1 MGGKVDARLPPLSVT
16 VEEIQ
21 LTIPFT
27 QANGKEGKRKKRNLE
42 LNTQEKSSRLFSIL
56 MCVSG
61 LPLINQ
67 AIDKWTTGYYYLEQ
81 LSLKAPGED
90 PIMTPQR
97 EVRPWDYWMNQ
108 FPLTDSQD

>member
-1 MGGKVDARLPPLSVT
+1 MDARLPPLSVT